1 MNDGLLYYSLRILQ
15 KTGIIVYNRFYDED
29 KEERSAL

>member
-1 MNDGLLYYSLRILQ
+1 MNDGLLNYSLRFLQ

>member
-1 MNDGLLYYSLRILQ
+1 MNDGLLNYSLRILQ